1 MSNNTQSTDYSL
13 LSLILPKGTASPVVE
28 AIVKAGASGIFE
40 MTARG
45 SVLSEG
51 GFLKN
56 MFPPPSPEQHLLQ
69 TLVPNSKVDA
79 VTEAAVDAG
88 NLHQG
93 GSGAVFE
100 INCGE
105 YSESDGFPGAEKV
118 DGANGRD
125 ASGAYAADLVAIC
138 CICEIG
144 GAEDIAK
151 AALQSGAPGPTI
163 TFGEGGGLRD
173 KIPVLRMTKG
183 PEKEFVWC
191 VVEKAEADSVFAEM
205 ARAGRITEPGRGFMY
220 TIPVNAGIVHV
231 SSVVSTASQL
241 ASMDQ
246 VIAAMDEI
254 KGGKEWRVSA
264 GIDAEKGK
272 ALQTNFLKNL
282 VGLYCIVPRDNYS
295 DIYDT
300 ILEAGAPGVSTN
312 FGVMLD
318 ADAGEGEQA
327 QNEEWAVV
335 YTSLG
340 PANVDKVRNAMVKK
354 LDAQGI
360 VRSAFYT
367 LPIPRALTYL
377 G

>member
-1 MSNNTQSTDYSL
+1 MSDNTQNNNYSL
-13 LSLILPKGTASPVVE
+13 LSFILPKGTASPVVE
-28 AIVKAGASGIFE
+28 AIGKAGASGIFE

-51 GFLKN
+51 GFLKR
-56 MFPPPSPEQHLLQ
+56 MFPAPAPEQHLLQ
-69 TLVPNSKVDA
+69 TLVPKDKVDA

-88 NLHQG
+88 HLHQG

-105 YSESDGFPGAEKV
+105 YSESDGFPGAEKA
-118 DGANGRD
+118 DGSNGHG
-125 ASGAYAADLVAIC
+125 ATGAYSADLVAIC

-191 VVEKAEADSVFAEM
+191 VVEKAEADNVFAEM

-220 TIPVNAGIVHV
+220 TIPVSAGLIHV
-231 SSVVSTASQL
+231 SSVVSTSSHL
-241 ASMDQ
+241 ASMEQ
-246 VIAAMDEI
+246 VIAAVDELKDG
-254 KGGKEWRVSA
+254 KGWRVST
-264 GIDAEKGK
+264 DADDNKGK
-272 ALQTNFLKNL
+272 ALKTTFLKDL

-295 DIYDT
+295 DVYDA
-300 ILEAGAPGVSTN
+300 ILEAGASGVSTS

-318 ADAGEGEQA
+318 ADSSEGEQA

-340 PANVDKVRNAMVKK
+340 AASVEKVRDATVKK
-354 LDAQGI
+354 IDAIGLD
-360 VRSAFYT
+360 RSAFYT